1 MQINSIEILGRDG
14 CCTCSSMYQTVID
27 IMAEKNLA
35 ADIQHVTDLQKI
47 MSLGVMSLPGVVI
60 NGKVVSYGK
69 KLSKTELEKLID
81 GAIEG

>member
-14 CCTCSSMYQTVID
+14 CSTCSSMYQTVID

-35 ADIQHVTDLQKI
+35 ADIRHTTDLEKI

-69 KLSKTELEKLID
+69 KLSKDELERLID
-81 GAIEG
+81 DVIEA

>member
-1 MQINSIEILGRDG
+1 
-14 CCTCSSMYQTVID
+14 
-27 IMAEKNLA
+27 MAEKNLA
-35 ADIQHVTDLQKI
+35 ADIQHVTDLEKI

>member
-14 CCTCSSMYQTVID
+14 CRTCSSMYQTVID

-35 ADIQHVTDLQKI
+35 VDIQHVTDLQRI
-47 MSLGVMSLPGVVI
+47 MALGVMSLPGVVI

-69 KLSKTELEKLID
+69 KLSKAELEKLID
-81 GAIEG
+81 GVIGE

>member
-1 MQINSIEILGRDG
+1 M
-14 CCTCSSMYQTVID
+14 T
-27 IMAEKNLA
+27 EKNLA
-35 ADIQHVTDLQKI
+35 ADIQHVTDLEKI
-47 MSLGVMSLPGVVI
+47 LSLGVMSLPGVVI

>member
-14 CCTCSSMYQTVID
+14 CRTCSSMYQTVID

-35 ADIQHVTDLQKI
+35 ADIQHVTDLEKI

-60 NGKVVSYGK
+60 NGKIVSYGK
-69 KLSKTELEKLID
+69 KLSKAELEKLID
-81 GAIEG
+81 GVIEK

>member
-1 MQINSIEILGRDG
+1 MQIKSIEILGRDG
-14 CCTCSSMYQTVID
+14 CSTCSLMFQTVID

-35 ADIQHVTDLQKI
+35 ADIQHVTDLEKI

-69 KLSKTELEKLID
+69 KLSNVSVRRL
-81 GAIEG
+81 

>member
-1 MQINSIEILGRDG
+1 MQLNTIEILGRDG
-14 CCTCSSMYQTVID
+14 CPTCSSMFQTVID

-35 ADIQHVTDLQKI
+35 AAIQHVTDLEKI

-69 KLSKTELEKLID
+69 KLSKSELEKLID
-81 GAIEG
+81 DVIEA

>member
-14 CCTCSSMYQTVID
+14 CSTCNTMYQTVID
-27 IMAEKNLA
+27 IMEEKNIA
-35 ADIQHVTDLQKI
+35 ADIQHVTDLEKI

>member
-1 MQINSIEILGRDG
+1 
-14 CCTCSSMYQTVID
+14 MYQTVID

-35 ADIQHVTDLQKI
+35 ADIQRVTDLEKI

-69 KLSKTELEKLID
+69 KLSKAELENLID
-81 GAIEG
+81 GVMGE

>member
-1 MQINSIEILGRDG
+1 MQINTIEILGRDG
-14 CCTCSSMYQTVID
+14 CSTCSSMFQTVIV

-81 GAIEG
+81 GVIES

>member
-14 CCTCSSMYQTVID
+14 CSTCSSMYQTVID

-35 ADIQHVTDLQKI
+35 ADIRHTTDLEKI

-69 KLSKTELEKLID
+69 KLSKDELERLID
-81 GAIEG
+81 GVIEA